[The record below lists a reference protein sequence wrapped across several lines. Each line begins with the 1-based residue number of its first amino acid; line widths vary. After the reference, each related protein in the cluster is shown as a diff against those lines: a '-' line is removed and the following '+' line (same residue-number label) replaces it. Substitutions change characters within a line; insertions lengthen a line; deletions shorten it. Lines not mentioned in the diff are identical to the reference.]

1 MLDQH
6 TLMSV
11 SSVKLYQKTSKIRA
25 DGTAPIYV
33 RIIANRES
41 FLDSTGIYV
50 APRDWN
56 ATRQQVRASH
66 EIAPALNA
74 RLSALLHKAQ
84 TASFD
89 ATTARA
95 VKATLKGPG
104 GSLTAYFERFIETL
118 RAKGA
123 RSHWEVKKYSTTL
136 AKLRG
141 ALGPELSWKEV
152 NREALDAFERYLRQ
166 TKQNSPNTVHKE
178 LTRLRRVYK
187 QAIRDAVI
195 KPADDPFLIYE
206 KPRGQRVE
214 RRKLPLED
222 VEKLAALGPDDG
234 LTAGTFDEVAR
245 DAFAFSFYAGGMRF
259 GDVALLKAADV
270 EGGRVTYRMMKTST
284 LMSVPLPAPAVAIAA
299 RYASDAASRGGY
311 LFPLL
316 EKGAE
321 RDGVHLRKR
330 IGSRNAQVNT
340 SLKRLAKKAGLVP
353 DGLSF
358 HVSRHSY
365 ADYARRQG
373 GDLYAIS
380 KSLGHGNL
388 STTETYLRSF
398 DQDAVDKL
406 ASALWT

>member
-1 MLDQH
+1 MPNL
-6 TLMSV
+6 
-11 SSVKLYQKTSKIRA
+11 SVKLYQKTSKTRA

-33 RIIANRES
+33 RIIANRKTS
-41 FLDSTGIYV
+41 LRSTGIAV

-66 EIAPALNA
+66 ELSTALNA
-74 RLSALLHKAQ
+74 RLTSLLHEAQ
-84 TASFD
+84 KASFD
-89 ATTARA
+89 ATTAKA
-95 VKATLKGPG
+95 VKATLKGPA
-104 GSLTAYFERFIETL
+104 GSLTAYFERFIDTL

-136 AKLRG
+136 TKLRG
-141 ALGPELSWKEV
+141 ALGAELSWKEV
-152 NREALDAFERYLRQ
+152 DREALDAFERYLRQ
-166 TKQNSPNTVHKE
+166 TKGNSPNTVHKE

-195 KPADDPFLIYE
+195 KPAADPFLIYE
-206 KPRGQRVE
+206 KPKGQRVE

-222 VEKLAALGPDDG
+222 VEKLAALGPDEG
-234 LTAGTFDEVAR
+234 LTAGTFDGVAR
-245 DAFAFSFYAGGMRF
+245 DAFVFSFYAGGMRF
-259 GDVALLKAADV
+259 GDVALLKATEVAD
-270 EGGRVTYRMMKTST
+270 GRVTYRMMKTST
-284 LMSVPLPAPAVAIAA
+284 LMSVPLPAQAVAIAE
-299 RYASDAASRGGY
+299 RYAGTAEARGGY

-330 IGSRNAQVNT
+330 IGSKNAQVNT
-340 SLKRLAKKAGLVP
+340 SLKRLAKKAELAP

-406 ASALWT
+406 ASDLWT